1 MTDQELQER
10 IRVQAKKD
18 LIYGLH
24 DTPPFAES
32 LYAAFQ
38 HLLAII
44 ISIGA
49 PPLIIA
55 GALGAD
61 AATIAYLVNMSLL
74 VSGIATFIQ
83 CYKFGPV
90 GSGLLSI
97 QGTSFAFLG
106 TMITLG
112 FGLMGRGYTLE
123 ESLGILFG
131 CCLVGSAIQMIGSRF
146 IPYIQKVISPLI
158 SGIIVTLIG
167 SSLMNVALKD
177 IGGGAFLFGNM
188 PATPQ
193 PGSFGDP
200 WYLLIGF
207 TVTVMVVLANRSKNK
222 YMRIGSVVFG
232 VVIGTIVAIVV
243 DYFSDAITLKSF
255 SEIWKDLRAAP
266 IIAVPVPFKFGI
278 GFDIATFIPIAFLFL
293 MTLIESY
300 GDLTAT
306 SMVSGEPIEG
316 EIYTKRI
323 AAGELGDGVNSAI
336 AAIFNCFPN
345 TTFSQ
350 NNGVISLTG
359 VASRYVG
366 FFVAGLLVLFG
377 LFPVVGTIFTSI
389 PNPVIGGATLIMFG
403 SVMVSGIRIIAS
415 NIIDRRGILIMAI
428 SLGLGFGVMVVPQ
441 IWVHIPSTSILRV
454 ILSSPITLGGTV
466 AILLNIIL
474 PKNLRNISSDS
485 MEDPMNN
492 PKDSSK

>member
-1 MTDQELQER
+1 MTNRELQER
-10 IRVQAKKD
+10 IRIQSKKD

-24 DTPPFAES
+24 DTPPFGES
-32 LYAAFQ
+32 LYAGLQ

-61 AATIAYLVNMSLL
+61 GATIAYLVNMSLL

-83 CYKFGPV
+83 CRKFGPI

-106 TMITLG
+106 TLITLG
-112 FGLMGRGYTLE
+112 FGLMGRGYTLDQTF
-123 ESLGILFG
+123 GILFG
-131 CCLVGSAIQMIGSRF
+131 CCLVGSVIQMIGSRF
-146 IPYIQKVISPLI
+146 IPLVQKIISPLI

-167 SSLMNVALKD
+167 SSLMYVAIKD
-177 IGGGAFLFGNM
+177 IGGGAFLFNNM
-188 PATPQ
+188 PADPI

-200 WYLLIGF
+200 RYLLIGF
-207 TVTVMVVLANRSKNK
+207 TVTIMVVLANRSKNK
-222 YMRIGSVVFG
+222 FMRIGSVVFG
-232 VVIGTIVAIVV
+232 VIVGCVVAIIV
-243 DYFSDAITLKSF
+243 DMTSDAVAFKSA
-255 SEIWKDLRAAP
+255 SDIWSAMKAAP
-266 IIAVPVPFKFGI
+266 IIAVPIPFKFGI
-278 GFDIATFIPIAFLFL
+278 GFDFATFIPIAFLFL

-316 EIYTKRI
+316 EVYTERI
-323 AAGELGDGVNSAI
+323 ASGELGDGVNSAI
-336 AAIFNCFPN
+336 AAVFNCFPN

-350 NNGVISLTG
+350 NNGVISITG
-359 VASRYVG
+359 VASRHVG
-366 FFVAGLLVLFG
+366 YFVAGLLVLFG
-377 LFPVVGTIFTSI
+377 LFPVVGTAFTSI
-389 PNPVIGGATLIMFG
+389 PNSVIGGATLIMFG

-415 NIIDRRGILIMAI
+415 NIINRRGILIMAI
-428 SLGLGFGVMVVPQ
+428 SLGLGFGIMVVPQ

-454 ILSSPITLGGTV
+454 LLSSPITLGGTV
-466 AILLNIIL
+466 AILLNVIL
-474 PKNLRNISSDS
+474 PKSLGEISADS
-485 MEDPMNN
+485 LEDPMT
-492 PKDSSK
+492 SSQE

>member
-1 MTDQELQER
+1 MTNQELQER
-10 IRVQAKKD
+10 IRVQAKQD
-18 LIYGLH
+18 LIYGLN
-24 DTPPFAES
+24 DTPPFGES
-32 LYAAFQ
+32 LYAGLQ

-61 AATIAYLVNMSLL
+61 GATIAYLVNMSLL

-83 CYKFGPV
+83 CRKIGPI

-112 FGLMGRGYTLE
+112 FSLMGRGYTLE
-123 ESLGILFG
+123 ESFGILFT
-131 CCLVGSAIQMIGSRF
+131 CCLLGSVIQMIGSRF
-146 IPYIQKVISPLI
+146 IPLIQKIISPLI

-167 SSLMNVALKD
+167 SSLMYVAIKD
-177 IGGGAFLFGNM
+177 IGGGAALFSSM
-188 PATPQ
+188 PDVPA

-200 WYLLIGF
+200 RYLLVGF
-207 TVTVMVVLANRSKNK
+207 TVTIMVVLANRSKNK
-222 YMRIGSVVFG
+222 FMRIGSVVFG
-232 VVIGTIVAIVV
+232 VAIGCVVATIVSMT
-243 DYFSDAITLKSF
+243 SDAVNFKSF
-255 SEIWKDLRAAP
+255 GQIWTDIKAGP
-266 IIAVPVPFKFGI
+266 YITIPVPFKFGF
-278 GFDIATFIPIAFLFL
+278 GFDLASFIPIAFLYL

-316 EIYTKRI
+316 PVYTERI
-323 AAGELGDGVNSAI
+323 ASGELGDGVNSAI
-336 AAIFNCFPN
+336 AAVFNCFPN

-350 NNGVISLTG
+350 NNGVISITG

-366 FFVAGLLVLFG
+366 YFVAGLLVLFG
-377 LFPVVGTIFTSI
+377 LFPVVGKAFTAI

-415 NIIDRRGILIMAI
+415 NIINRRGILIMAI
-428 SLGLGFGVMVVPQ
+428 SLGLGFGIMVVPE
-441 IWVHIPSTSILRV
+441 IWIHIPSSSILRV

-466 AILLNIIL
+466 AILLNVIL
-474 PKNLRNISSDS
+474 PKNLSEISPDS
-485 MEDPMNN
+485 LEDPMTNAQ
-492 PKDSSK
+492 DSRK